1 MSPRSCVKV
10 VMLYTVKPV
19 LSNHKSKTYLWLF
32 RKVVAYGCMKVVQKA
47 PKTCLVYG
55 RLTGLTAYAF
65 CFRPIFTAKLAIS
78 GIYLARSLG
87 SNKKHMKHE
96 VYDQALK
103 ILTEKSIS
111 EINELKDPGMES
123 VKYVQTF

>member
-1 MSPRSCVKV
+1 MAFQTGGCIWLHESSAESSKNMSFIWS
-10 VMLYTVKPV
+10 L
-19 LSNHKSKTYLWLF
+19 N
-32 RKVVAYGCMKVVQKA
+32 
-47 PKTCLVYG
+47 
-55 RLTGLTAYAF
+55 TGLTVYAF

-103 ILTEKSIS
+103 ILTEQSIS

-123 VKYVQTF
+123 VKYVQTFLAAL